1 MSPSSL
7 VPSISALP
15 SQMSSIL
22 PGATSQIATRVGGP
36 DASLRILFNLVE
48 GLVIAGLIALL
59 IAVSWWVAK
68 RYLPTPPA
76 KDLLTRL
83 DENLVNGRVTPEDYA
98 RIRAEL
104 IRARSGQ
111 SQAPAS
117 PAAAPFTEAT
127 PATHATLAPEATPA
141 PHTSP
146 ATQAT
151 QASPTSL
158 TEHTPDR
165 KEDTAN

>member
-48 GLVIAGLIALL
+48 GLVIAGLIALV

-127 PATHATLAPEATPA
+127 PAPEATPA
-141 PHTSP
+141 TQTSP

-165 KEDTAN
+165 KEDTPN

>member
-127 PATHATLAPEATPA
+127 PAPEATPA
-141 PHTSP
+141 TQTSP
-146 ATQAT
+146 ATQTT

-165 KEDTAN
+165 KEDTPN

>member
-48 GLVIAGLIALL
+48 GLVIAGLIALV

-127 PATHATLAPEATPA
+127 PAPEATPA
-141 PHTSP
+141 TQTSP
-146 ATQAT
+146 ATQTT

-165 KEDTAN
+165 KEDTPN

>member
-48 GLVIAGLIALL
+48 GLVIAGLIALV

-83 DENLVNGRVTPEDYA
+83 DENLVNGRVPPEDYA

-127 PATHATLAPEATPA
+127 PAPEATPA
-141 PHTSP
+141 TQTSP
-146 ATQAT
+146 ATQTT

-165 KEDTAN
+165 KEDTPN